1 MKKWFI
7 GVALTAILFC
17 FALNS
22 ALAADK
28 EINII
33 VNGETLKLEQPP
45 IMQNGSVFVPMNGVF
60 EHMGIAVFCEPN
72 YINCVTKTKSITFI
86 DINLYGNGRKF
97 ENEYLISID
106 GMRVPGVGRLPNV
119 NDKIM
124 LPARLVAEVF
134 GATVSWDNLSSTITI
149 TADIP
154 ENERWSAEEIAV
166 ANVFTQE
173 VALKIADNSPIYRY
187 TERKYDREILFPS
200 YENGVKLYN
209 FNYNDIGSIRR
220 LQISANGQVTC
231 LTPYNYKIVTADHPQ
246 YELALHAQCL
256 PFQEKFDGYLG
267 GVAYLGKQDDTKQFC
282 DEYLFGKWEEKF
294 KENPI
299 KTVGTNGDDYI
310 LIFPKYVGT
319 TITIHKISM
328 DNESVKIVDIIYTG
342 EEAVL
347 LRTDIQSQWPNTSIT
362 FTLGKDSAK
371 FGLTSSN
378 LGIYVSDKGFGMSST
393 SRSKE
398 WYDMLR
404 FPYGHIM
411 NLEIPLTVKENDNE

>member
-28 EINII
+28 EINIV
-33 VNGETLKLEQPP
+33 VNGKTLKLEQPP

-86 DINLYGNGRKF
+86 DINLYGYGRKF

-124 LPARLVAEVF
+124 MPTRFIAEVF
-134 GATVSWDNLSSTITI
+134 GAAVSWDSLNSTITI
-149 TADIP
+149 TADIA

-166 ANVFTQE
+166 ANAFTQE

-200 YENGVKLYN
+200 YENGAKLYN
-209 FNYNDIGSIRR
+209 FAYDGIGETYI
-220 LQISANGQVTC
+220 LQISATEQIVF
-231 LTPYNYKIVTADHPQ
+231 LTPYNYKTVTADNPQ
-246 YELALHAQCL
+246 YALAPHAECL
-256 PFQEKFDGYLG
+256 PFQEKYDGYLG
-267 GVAYLGKQDDTKQFC
+267 GVAYLGKQSDIKQFC
-282 DEYLFGKWEEKF
+282 DKYMFGAWEEKF
-294 KENPI
+294 KEAPI
-299 KTVGTNGDDYI
+299 KTVDMDGDDYI
-310 LIFPKYVGT
+310 FIFPKHVGT
-319 TITIHKISM
+319 AIVISEISM
-328 DNESVKIVDIIYTG
+328 DDNKVYKAGDIIYAG
-342 EEAVL
+342 QDAVI
-347 LRTDIQSQWPNTSIT
+347 LRTDIQSEWPKTSIA
-362 FTLGKDSAK
+362 FTLEKHYVK
-371 FGLTSSN
+371 FGPTSRN
-378 LGIYVSDKGFGMSST
+378 LGVYVPKNTQGFGISQY
-393 SRSKE
+393 KD
-398 WYDMLR
+398 WYDILR
-404 FPYGHIM
+404 LPSGQIM
-411 NLEIPLTVKENDNE
+411 NLTVKENDNE